1 MKESGQETKFPARP
15 FCFFDWCVGDD
26 AHIVPANQSDFM
38 ETFDEFDGVQ
48 WVDVGI
54 NPYASVLKIPS
65 ENGELW
71 KA

>member
-1 MKESGQETKFPARP
+1 MKAGRKQSFLPVP
-15 FCFFDWCVGDD
+15 LWFFDWYVGDD
-26 AHIVPANQSDFM
+26 AYIVPINQSDFM
-38 ETFDEFDGVQ
+38 ETFDEFDGAQ